1 MPPARINPRRFS
13 SLSAAAQAD
22 ELGLGADVVLHGAF
36 DVGFDGA
43 GLEVKFRIEGVELE
57 EIAMRPAGWRT
68 GTTVAEFVEIV
79 TALVG
84 AVGELLPVGDV
95 FREFASADRQVV
107 ENPMDPSA
115 GGGVRIVHDEREG
128 LRGGG
133 RIVPGELGRNVKS
146 VAGECLGDRLA
157 GRERVG
163 GKLEGYGRS

>member
-1 MPPARINPRRFS
+1 M
-13 SLSAAAQAD
+13 
-22 ELGLGADVVLHGAF
+22 GLGADVVLHGAF
-36 DVGFDGA
+36 NVGFDGA

-57 EIAMRPAGWRT
+57 VIAMRLAGWRT
-68 GTTVAEFVEIV
+68 GTTVAKFVEIV

-84 AVGELLPVGDV
+84 AVGELLPVGDI

-133 RIVPGELGRNVKS
+133 WIVPPELGRNVKA

-163 GKLEGYGRS
+163 GKLDGYGRS